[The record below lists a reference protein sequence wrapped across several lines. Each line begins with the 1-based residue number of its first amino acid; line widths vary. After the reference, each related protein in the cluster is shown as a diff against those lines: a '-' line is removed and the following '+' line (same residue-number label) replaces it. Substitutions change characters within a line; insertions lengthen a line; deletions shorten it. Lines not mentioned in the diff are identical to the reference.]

1 MRPVSLK
8 NFILSPEESRDLAEL
23 LAHRRGINNY
33 ENMSNDNLLG
43 ALMTSENDTRIEE
56 IREEI
61 KTLQYKFSRQEVR
74 EIKKKSLQD

>member
-1 MRPVSLK
+1 
-8 NFILSPEESRDLAEL
+8 
-23 LAHRRGINNY
+23 
-33 ENMSNDNLLG
+33 MSNDNLLG

-74 EIKKKSLQD
+74 EIKKNLYKIGKKK